1 MVNPAK
7 KNDLIIGPT
16 VGSVQNV
23 YTDLRA
29 MSATERETALL
40 NLTEATKQTYI
51 LHELAHAIAIELNAA
66 VALSTAKDVFTL
78 YKRNKSTS
86 KLALSE
92 AIKFIMR
99 KDFTL
104 AMSNNVMVHLAASG
118 IVI

>member
-1 MVNPAK
+1 MANPAK

-16 VGSVQNV
+16 VGSVKNI
-23 YTDLRA
+23 YTELRD
-29 MSATERETALL
+29 MSPAERETAWLG
-40 NLTEATKQTYI
+40 LTETTKQIYI
-51 LHELAHAIAIELNAA
+51 THELAHAIAIELNMA
-66 VALSTAKDVFTL
+66 VALSTVKDVFTL

-99 KDFTL
+99 KDVTL
-104 AMSNNVMVHLAASG
+104 EMSNNIKTRLAATN